1 MKNMKSLDEYMK
13 SRGVTDEMVAEARA
27 ELEAYI
33 DAYNLAQTRKSRAL
47 TQREVAAQM
56 GVSQK
61 RVSELEHGAL
71 GSMRLDTL
79 RRYVESIGGKLVA
92 TAVFPD
98 KTIQLAK

>member
-1 MKNMKSLDEYMK
+1 MKDMKAFHEYAR
-13 SRGVTDEMVAEARA
+13 SRGVTDEMIAEARA
-27 ELEAYI
+27 ELDAYLE
-33 DAYNLAQTRKSRAL
+33 AYNLAQTRKSRAL
-47 TQREVAAQM
+47 TQREVAEQM

-61 RVSELEHGAL
+61 RVSELEHGKL

-98 KTIQLAK
+98 KTIELS

>member
-1 MKNMKSLDEYMK
+1 MKAFHEYAR

-27 ELEAYI
+27 ELDAYI
-33 DAYNLAQTRKSRAL
+33 EAYNLAQTRKSQAL
-47 TQREVAAQM
+47 TQREVAEQM

-61 RVSELEHGAL
+61 RVSELEHGKL

-98 KTIQLAK
+98 KTIELS